1 MTSVTPTAT
10 GGPITGWAVSPSLPS
25 GLSLDS
31 STGEISGT
39 PDAVTSS
46 AIYTITATN
55 TGGSTTADV
64 TIVVNDVAPS
74 SLTYSPS
81 SFTLTK
87 GTAMTA
93 VTPTATGGPITGWAV
108 SPSLPSGLSLDSSTG
123 EISGTPDTVTSSA
136 IYTVTAS
143 NTVVARPLMSPSL
156 SMTLHH
162 RLFPTAQAFT
172 LTKGT
177 AMTAVT
183 PTATGG
189 PITGWSVSPSLP
201 SGLSLDSSTG
211 EISGTPDTVTSSAI
225 YTVTASNTG
234 GSTTADV
241 TIVVNDVARHLFL
254 QPKSSL

>member
-1 MTSVTPTAT
+1 MTAVTPTAN
-10 GGPITGWAVSPSLPS
+10 GGPVVGWSVLPSLPS

-74 SLTYSPS
+74 SLAYSPS

-93 VTPTATGGPITGWAV
+93 VTPTANGGPIV
-108 SPSLPSGLSLDSSTG
+108 SYSVLPSLPSGLSLDSSTG

-136 IYTVTAS
+136 IYTITATNTGGSTTADVTI
-143 NTVVARPLMSPSL
+143 VVNDVAPSSLSYSPS
-156 SMTLHH
+156 S
-162 RLFPTAQAFT
+162 FT

-183 PTATGG
+183 PTANGG
-189 PITGWSVSPSLP
+189 PVVSYSVLPSLP

-211 EISGTPDTVTSSAI
+211 EISGTPNAVTSSA
-225 YTVTASNTG
+225 YLHHYSNEY
-234 GSTTADV
+234 
-241 TIVVNDVARHLFL
+241 RR
-254 QPKSSL
+254 